1 MSRHLGTHASQRNV
15 RHDLA
20 LVARGEELSLTDP
33 LRAELLELG
42 LVHEARASGALF
54 LTREGRRTLISL
66 VTD

>member
-1 MSRHLGTHASQRNV
+1 MSRHLPAQASQRNV

-20 LVARGEELSLTDP
+20 MVARGEELSPTDP

-42 LVHEARASGALF
+42 LVHEAGGGALY